1 MNGDGQ
7 ANVVPER
14 APAAPDGVDL
24 DKPSSAR
31 IYDSYLGGDT
41 NFAVD
46 RVFAEQAD
54 QEFPLI
60 RPLAQSNRLFLG
72 DVVEAAVDAGITQFL
87 DLGSGVPSV
96 GNVHQIVARRAPAGA
111 DCRVVYVDY
120 EPVAVA
126 HTQNILEQEDALSW
140 AGVVHGDLRQ
150 PKQVLADPAVKNLL
164 DFSKPVCVLLISVLH
179 FVGDADGIPGIISGY
194 RKKMAPGSWL
204 AASHITT
211 DDAPAD
217 GAAQLQRLA
226 AKYRG
231 TQNPAWIR
239 TKDEF
244 TTWFAGFD
252 LEQPGVVH
260 LTDWRRRD
268 RAEVLFPKL
277 KPEAVRP
284 YYWAAVG
291 RVPQPAA

>member
-1 MNGDGQ
+1 MNSDTP
-7 ANVVPER
+7 ANVVPEH
-14 APAAPDGVDL
+14 APAAPEGVDL

-31 IYDSYLGGDT
+31 IYDSYLGGET

-46 RVFAEQAD
+46 RLFAEQAD

-96 GNVHQIVARRAPAGA
+96 GNVHQIVKRRAPAGT

-120 EPVAVA
+120 EPVAFA
-126 HTQNILEQEDALSW
+126 HTQNILDREEALSW
-140 AGVVHGDLRQ
+140 AGVVHADLRQ
-150 PKQVLADPAVKNLL
+150 PKQVLADPTVKNLL
-164 DFSKPVCVLLISVLH
+164 DFSEPVCVLLISVLH
-179 FVGDADGIPGIISGY
+179 VVGDADGIPGIISGY

-211 DDAPAD
+211 DDAPAE

-244 TTWFAGFD
+244 ASWFADFA
-252 LEQPGVVH
+252 LVEPGIVH
-260 LTDWRRRD
+260 LTDWRRQDRD
-268 RAEVLFPKL
+268 EVLFPSL
-277 KPEAVRP
+277 TPETVRP
-284 YYWAAVG
+284 YYWAAAG
-291 RVPQPAA
+291 RVPQAG